1 VARIFYSLTVT
12 KAESMKGTIIIATL
26 LLIASTS
33 CEAQQ
38 KDTTKPPPFV
48 KSIPGDTVK
57 YNTPVLK
64 KIDTMKNNMPV
75 VDPKQKNVR
84 PK

>member
-1 VARIFYSLTVT
+1 
-12 KAESMKGTIIIATL
+12 MKGTIIIATL

>member
-1 VARIFYSLTVT
+1 
-12 KAESMKGTIIIATL
+12 MKDTIIIAAL

-64 KIDTMKNNMPV
+64 KMDTMKNNMPV
-75 VDPKQKNVR
+75 VNPKEKNVR

>member
-1 VARIFYSLTVT
+1 
-12 KAESMKGTIIIATL
+12 MKGTVIIATL

-38 KDTTKPPPFV
+38 KDTTKSPPFV